1 MAGSRAHRRQALR
14 PHRAVICLV
23 VTTVPGISGEDGSAP
38 PSKVRYF
45 KTPRKRRRWPW
56 VLFYTVWAVVG
67 VGAALVWGVD
77 RAAQHVIDQIS
88 PNNASNKAAKSV
100 LVRATGPDTTFII
113 LGSDHRSW
121 VPGSETLSDS
131 IVLVHMSPQQ
141 NLVSIMSLPRDLQV
155 TVPGYQG
162 VQKVNAAFALGGPK
176 LSIQTVE
183 QNLGVPINHYV
194 DVGFQG
200 FFQIVQN
207 MGGLY
212 TQVDRRYYNPL
223 GTGYSPIDLQP
234 GYQILNGNQ
243 ALAFA
248 RFRHTDTDIV
258 RAARQQQ
265 IILDLKH
272 QASAKLGFSDIPGL
286 LTAIEN
292 SIQTDVHS
300 FSELINI
307 GQFLLRLP
315 HGRIFHTTLQV
326 GFSNVP
332 GQPSYDIASPQQ
344 IQSSVYAF
352 LHPLA
357 VAGRQ
362 FTTKTVTNHPAPV
375 TTTPGASA
383 STAATAKAKAAAA
396 AAAANK
402 IPSGLVVDSA
412 PAAALKGLGLVGLP
426 LLVPS
431 LRNSNSQLDS
441 AVPVRAYTIPGGPNG
456 GWPSVVEVFANGQQ
470 AGSYYDVQETRLSSP
485 PVMQSPTS
493 KIYAGP
499 RTYDLFQDGSVLRYV
514 GFWQNHTWYW
524 ISNTF
529 SGALTP
535 AQMVGIAASLQP
547 SSRPV
552 AAPKG
557 LGLLTHGLA

>member
-1 MAGSRAHRRQALR
+1 VLGFSV
-14 PHRAVICLV
+14 AV
-23 VTTVPGISGEDGSAP
+23 
-38 PSKVRYF
+38 
-45 KTPRKRRRWPW
+45 
-56 VLFYTVWAVVG
+56 
-67 VGAALVWGVD
+67 VWGVD

-88 PNNASNKAAKSV
+88 PNNASNKAAKTV
-100 LVRATGPDTTFII
+100 LVKATGPDTTFII
-113 LGSDHRSW
+113 LGSDHRNW

-131 IVLVHMSPQQ
+131 MVLVHMSPQQ
-141 NLVSIMSLPRDLQV
+141 NLVSIMSVPRDLQV
-155 TVPGYQG
+155 TIPGYQG
-162 VQKVNAAFALGGPK
+162 VQKINAAFALGGPK
-176 LSIQTVE
+176 LSILTVE
-183 QNLGVPINHYV
+183 QNLGVSINHYV

-265 IILDLKH
+265 IILDLKR

-307 GQFLLRLP
+307 GQFLLGLP
-315 HGRIFHTTLQV
+315 HGRVFHTTLQV

-332 GQPSYDIASPQQ
+332 GQPSYDVASPQQ

-357 VAGRQ
+357 VAGKQ
-362 FTTKTVTNHPAPV
+362 IATKTITPHAAPTAKPAGA
-375 TTTPGASA
+375 PGSA
-383 STAATAKAKAAAA
+383 AATAKAKAAAA
-396 AAAANK
+396 VAAANK
-402 IPSGLVVDSA
+402 LPSGLVVDPA
-412 PAAALKGLGLVGLP
+412 PAAALKSLGRVGLP
-426 LLVPS
+426 LLVPA
-431 LRNSNSQLDS
+431 LRDSNSQLDS
-441 AVPVRAYTIPGGPNG
+441 VVPVRAYAIPGGPQG
-456 GWPSVVEVFANGQQ
+456 GWASVVEVFANGQQ
-470 AGSYYDVQETRLSSP
+470 AGSYYDIQETRLPSP

-493 KIYAGP
+493 KIYAGA

-535 AQMVGIAASLQP
+535 AEMVGIAAGLQP
-547 SSRPV
+547 AARPV

>member
-1 MAGSRAHRRQALR
+1 M
-14 PHRAVICLV
+14 
-23 VTTVPGISGEDGSAP
+23 TTVPGISGEGGSTRP
-38 PSKVRYF
+38 PKVRYF

-56 VLFYTVWAVVG
+56 VLFYMVWAVLGLSVA
-67 VGAALVWGVD
+67 VVWGVD

-88 PNNASNKAAKSV
+88 PNNASNKAAKTV
-100 LVRATGPDTTFII
+100 LVKATGPDTTFII

-131 IVLVHMSPQQ
+131 MVLVHMSPQQ
-141 NLVSIMSLPRDLQV
+141 NLVSIMSVPRDLQV
-155 TVPGYQG
+155 TIPGYQG
-162 VQKVNAAFALGGPK
+162 VQKINAAFALGGPK
-176 LSIQTVE
+176 LSILTVE
-183 QNLGVPINHYV
+183 QNLGVSINHYV

-265 IILDLKH
+265 IILDLKR
-272 QASAKLGFSDIPGL
+272 QASAKLGFADIPGL

-307 GQFLLRLP
+307 GQFLLDLP
-315 HGRIFHTTLQV
+315 HGRVFHTTLQV

-332 GQPSYDIASPQQ
+332 GQPSYDIATPQQ

-357 VAGRQ
+357 VAGKQ
-362 FTTKTVTNHPAPV
+362 IATKTVTPHAAPAAKP
-375 TTTPGASA
+375 TGASGSA
-383 STAATAKAKAAAA
+383 AATAKAKAAAA
-396 AAAANK
+396 VAAANK
-402 IPSGLVVDSA
+402 LPSGLVVDPA
-412 PAAALKGLGLVGLP
+412 PAAALKSLGRVGLP
-426 LLVPS
+426 LLVPA
-431 LRNSNSQLDS
+431 LRDSNSQPDS
-441 AVPVRAYTIPGGPNG
+441 VVPVRAYAIPGGPPG
-456 GWPSVVEVFANGQQ
+456 GWASVVEVFANGQQ
-470 AGSYYDVQETRLSSP
+470 AGSYYDIQETRLPSP

-493 KIYAGP
+493 KIYAGA

-524 ISNTF
+524 VSNTF

-535 AQMVGIAASLQP
+535 AEMVGIAAGLQP
-547 SSRPV
+547 AARPV